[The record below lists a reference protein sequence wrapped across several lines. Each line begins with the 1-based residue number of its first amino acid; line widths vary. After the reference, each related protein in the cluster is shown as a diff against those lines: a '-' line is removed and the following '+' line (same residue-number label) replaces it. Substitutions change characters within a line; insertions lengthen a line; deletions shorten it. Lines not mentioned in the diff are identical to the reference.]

1 MSGIEDLK
9 KTIKAWEDRALK
21 NATEKLPNLNKG
33 FTNLSNMEIDA
44 LYTPIDIEDLDY
56 RSDLGFPGEF
66 PFTRGIYPTMY
77 RGRLWTMRQF
87 AGFGSAEDTN
97 KRFKYLLERGQTGL
111 SVAFDMPTLMGLD
124 SDHPMS
130 AGEVGKCGVAVS
142 SLEDMEV
149 LFDGIPLDKVSTS
162 MTINGPAAI
171 IFAMY
176 IVAAEKKG
184 FPLKS
189 LDGTIQNDILKEY
202 IAQKEWLF
210 PPGPS
215 MRLITDSIEYSAENL
230 PKWHPIS
237 ISGYHIREA
246 GSTALQE
253 LAFTISDGLTYVE
266 ACTETGL
273 KIDEFAPALSF
284 FFNIHNDFFEEIAK
298 LRAARRIWAREI
310 KRRYDPKDPRSLMRR
325 CQAQTA
331 GCSLTAQQPYNNV
344 IRTTIQ
350 ALAAVIGGVQ
360 SLHTNSMD
368 ETLAL
373 PTEGAVKIALRT
385 QKIIAHESGV
395 IKTVDPLGGSYD
407 LEALTDKMEEGVYE
421 YLRKIDE
428 MGGMVKAIER
438 GFPQREILDAALR
451 YQREIDKKERVI
463 VGMNEYQEE
472 AGEPIDILRI
482 DPVIELRQHKR
493 LTALKQRR
501 DNSRVSMLLNKLKEA
516 ARGEGNLMPLIID
529 AVRGYA
535 TLGEISDALKEIF
548 GEYREPSFI

>member
-1 MSGIEDLK
+1 MKDLEALK
-9 KTIKAWEDRALK
+9 KAKKIWEKATLKEAL
-21 NATEKLPNLNKG
+21 EKPTRQEKK
-33 FTNLSNMEIDA
+33 FTNPSNLEIEA
-44 LYTPIDIEDLDY
+44 LYTPLNIEGFDCLN
-56 RSDLGFPGEF
+56 DLGFPGEF
-66 PFTRGIYPTMY
+66 PFTRGIYPNMY

-97 KRFKYLLERGQTGL
+97 KRFKYLLEHGQTGL

-124 SDHPMS
+124 SDNPKS
-130 AGEVGKCGVAVS
+130 SGEVGRCGVAVS
-142 SLEDMEV
+142 SLEDMEI
-149 LFDGIPLDKVSTS
+149 LFDGIPLDRVSTS

-176 IVAAEKKG
+176 IVVAEKRG
-184 FPLKS
+184 IPLKG

-215 MRLITDSIEYSAENL
+215 MRLITDSIEYCVKNM

-253 LAFTISDGLTYVE
+253 LAFTIADGLAYVE
-266 ACTETGL
+266 ACIKTGL
-273 KIDEFAPALSF
+273 KIDEFAPSLSF
-284 FFNIHNDFFEEIAK
+284 FFNVHNDFFEEIAK
-298 LRAARRIWAREI
+298 LRAARRIWAGEI
-310 KRRYDPKDPRSLMRR
+310 KRRYDPKDPRSLMLR
-325 CQAQTA
+325 CHAQTA

-350 ALAAVIGGVQ
+350 ALAAVLGGVQ

-368 ETLAL
+368 ETMAL
-373 PTEGAVKIALRT
+373 PTEDTVKIALRT
-385 QKIIAHESGV
+385 QQIIAYESGV
-395 IKTVDPLGGSYD
+395 TRTVDPFGGSYY
-407 LEALTDKMEEGVYE
+407 LETLTNKMEEGTCG

-428 MGGMVKAIER
+428 MGGMIRAIER
-438 GFPQREILDAALR
+438 GFPQREIMDASLR
-451 YQREIDKKERVI
+451 YQREIDKKERII
-463 VGMNEYQEE
+463 VGMNEYIEKE
-472 AGEPIDILRI
+472 EPIEILRI
-482 DPVIELRQHKR
+482 DPVIEVRQKDR
-493 LTALKQRR
+493 LTAMKKRR
-501 DNSRVSMLLNKLKEA
+501 DNRKATELLKKLKET
-516 ARGEGNLMPLIID
+516 ARGGGNLMPPIID

-548 GEYREPSFI
+548 GEYREPSLI